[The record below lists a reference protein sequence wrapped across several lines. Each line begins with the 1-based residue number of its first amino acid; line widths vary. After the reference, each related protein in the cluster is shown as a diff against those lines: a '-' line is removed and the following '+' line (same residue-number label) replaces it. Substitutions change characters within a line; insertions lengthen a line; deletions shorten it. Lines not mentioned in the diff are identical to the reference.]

1 MVKKGE
7 LVALRS
13 FSMQPATHGSWP
25 ELQTALTQA
34 SPLRQGA
41 RKPSAGSRDRR
52 SPRLLSHDGPAEAK
66 ISWSTSIFGVKEFV
80 GVDAASLFTE
90 NQGPGKPVRVSRW
103 PLYSLWGLS
112 LLSAGAA
119 LLNRVEVSAFAFV
132 ILTVAAFVLLLAY
145 RMTLVRATR
154 TVAGSGAVLGVRR
167 IEQVTVLG
175 VVLGSI
181 ANGVVL
187 GLWLGGLE
195 LWFR

>member
-1 MVKKGE
+1 M
-7 LVALRS
+7 
-13 FSMQPATHGSWP
+13 
-25 ELQTALTQA
+25 
-34 SPLRQGA
+34 
-41 RKPSAGSRDRR
+41 
-52 SPRLLSHDGPAEAK
+52 
-66 ISWSTSIFGVKEFV
+66 
-80 GVDAASLFTE
+80 
-90 NQGPGKPVRVSRW
+90 SRW

-112 LLSAGAA
+112 LLAAGAA
-119 LLNRVEVSAFAFV
+119 LLNRVEVSAFAYV

-195 LWFR
+195 LWFG